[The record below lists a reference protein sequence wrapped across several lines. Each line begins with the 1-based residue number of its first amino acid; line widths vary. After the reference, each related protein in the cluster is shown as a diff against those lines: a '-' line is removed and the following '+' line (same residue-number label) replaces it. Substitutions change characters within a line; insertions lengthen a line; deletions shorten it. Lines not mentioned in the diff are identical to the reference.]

1 MQILAHNGPNWT
13 RDSLTIS
20 ATTVAIAV
28 RDTVVL
34 YTHDANFFAQLRAT
48 GSSARVSSICFC
60 SAPCLTSLLA
70 VATSDG
76 HVRVFD
82 VEARRIFRVIV
93 DGTKQSRKECNTAVR
108 FLPCSP
114 HRLLVVAHQL
124 SVFELVHSVSLLFHR
139 HLPFVHVHLVE
150 VIPQRSDFVLI
161 AGKDS
166 SHSHSLRVINLYNE
180 SDVRVV
186 LTGFP
191 VHDVA
196 IYHQPMQNNR
206 YVMAVVSAKLSYPM
220 FFTSSDGIN
229 WEKKPSMKP
238 FIPDDIR
245 TLESYD
251 KQAKPLRSKMLR
263 TAACWDANRTLFTT
277 DPRGTIFAWRIDHDL
292 KMHFLAHRHYAHARQ
307 TFTLKSVLDH
317 GVYSTSMDRTLA
329 QWRLTH
335 VAKPFLALQF
345 RDKQF
350 SIVAEACPFGPAQ
363 GKRKREEPI
372 SYITTPDRLLDETIS
387 FRKGLP
393 PCLFVFG
400 RKEGKRGTFS
410 IIDGKVQVCSLENE
424 RGATL
429 ASLVP
434 SVIPNRKNKKNV
446 LNGFLDDENVT
457 AVCIA
462 PLVGEGVEERP
473 CLFLGSERG
482 ALYYLSQGRKVDCL
496 SEALAMSTICR
507 MGYEPVSK
515 VLAVSD
521 SKGVLL
527 SLKVSQDLSDQTAA
541 AEAVFDVHEVCR
553 YDLSSL
559 VHVMQWS
566 EPPVTK
572 NADNPH
578 STYLLTAMENGK
590 TLVWSSDESGHLK
603 IRAQLREHRG
613 RVNRAVWHENKF
625 MFTAGEDGTIR
636 CWETERLPH
645 L

>member
-1 MQILAHNGPNWT
+1 M
-13 RDSLTIS
+13 
-20 ATTVAIAV
+20 
-28 RDTVVL
+28 
-34 YTHDANFFAQLRAT
+34 
-48 GSSARVSSICFC
+48 
-60 SAPCLTSLLA
+60 
-70 VATSDG
+70 
-76 HVRVFD
+76 RVFD

-329 QWRLTH
+329 QWRLTN

-345 RDKQF
+345 RTLCTTGPVSELEISRIDSSTEVRYICYASSPGTVACVKWTPGDKQF

-434 SVIPNRKNKKNV
+434 SVIPNRKNKKNGKSTNKSFMRHATSDTSNTKQDIDESLSSARSV